1 MLDLIAWATT
11 LLTALFVTAAAYE
24 LTQRGLAHTRLTPY
38 LQFILPWLTALSII
52 ILLLWGWQT
61 WEMDLIYGISLAT
74 GLILIPIWISLIV
87 AYKNSRAGDGC
98 LITVRFAGIVLLG
111 PWMIV
116 LLYGGWT
123 HFFR

>member
-11 LLTALFVTAAAYE
+11 LLTALFLVSVILD
-24 LTQRGLAHTRLTPY
+24 LTRMGLEVIQAPPY
-38 LQFILPWLTALSII
+38 VQFMLPWLTALSII
-52 ILLLWGWQT
+52 ILFLWGWHT
-61 WEMDLIYGISLAT
+61 WEMDLVYGISLAI

-87 AYKNSRAGDGC
+87 AYKNSRPGDGC
-98 LITVRFAGIVLLG
+98 VITVRFVGIVLLG